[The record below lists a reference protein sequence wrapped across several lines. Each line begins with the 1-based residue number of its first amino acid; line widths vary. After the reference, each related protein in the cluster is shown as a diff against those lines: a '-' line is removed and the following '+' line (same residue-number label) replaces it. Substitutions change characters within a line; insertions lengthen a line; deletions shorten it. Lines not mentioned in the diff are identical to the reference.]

1 MMKPSLSI
9 SHRDNINEFE
19 ADRSEFETDGAMT
32 EGAMDEKIDQMANP
46 AVNASARE
54 AIAEHVRSILELL
67 GEDANRPGLLDT
79 PIRVA
84 KMFEEMLSGMDV
96 RPENV
101 LNTTFEETSEGPVVV
116 SNITFYSLCEHHMV
130 PFFGTA
136 HVAYLPGTHIVGLSK
151 IARLVDA
158 VSHRLQV
165 QERMTQ
171 QIVDGLDKVLQ
182 PKGSIA
188 LVEAEHTCMCARG
201 VRKPGSSTTTLASTG
216 EYRDNFALRQ
226 EFLRMIGK

>member
-1 MMKPSLSI
+1 MTKPSLSV
-9 SHRDNINEFE
+9 SRRDIIDNPVAKRTTFPTPERS
-19 ADRSEFETDGAMT
+19 ADSNV
-32 EGAMDEKIDQMANP
+32 DE
-46 AVNASARE
+46 SARA
-54 AIAEHVRSILELL
+54 AIAAHVRSILELL
-67 GEDANRPGLLDT
+67 GENPERPGLLDT
-79 PIRVA
+79 PNRVA
-84 KMFEEMLSGMDV
+84 KMFEEMLSGMNV
-96 RPENV
+96 AAENV

-130 PFFGTA
+130 PFFGAA

-171 QIVDGLDKVLQ
+171 QIVDGLDRVLQ
-182 PKGSIA
+182 PKGVIV
-188 LVEAEHTCMCARG
+188 LLEAEHTCMCARG
-201 VRKPGSSTTTLASTG
+201 VRKPGSATTTLASAG